1 MHQRFQPAFSFSPSH
16 CEMYDLPYS
25 NMTRAEVVTFMTDNH
40 SEPEV
45 HCRHG
50 WTYDTSQYKTSISMD
65 VRCYF
70 LIAYVKNCLEKKC
83 LFHNFSTLKCRR
95 FLLEE
100 NKTRLF
106 YIVIIMTTDDL
117 TTHQTRISGVMGLL
131 PDMWNCGLRMRRECR
146 ERFPRHR
153 LQRKPLFS
161 DPGMHHGTCVT
172 HVPWCMSGSLT
183 RGGGENDPGIPGA
196 CATRNFTYLAKGQRY

>member
-1 MHQRFQPAFSFSPSH
+1 MATVFKWIVDHLLGHRRSPTGFHPFDRYNNITEPVNMYQRFQPAFSFSPSH

-25 NMTRAEVVTFMTDNH
+25 NMTRAEVVTFTTDNH

-83 LFHNFSTLKCRR
+83 LFHNFSIHSH
-95 FLLEE
+95 
-100 NKTRLF
+100 
-106 YIVIIMTTDDL
+106 YYDYWW
-117 TTHQTRISGVMGLL
+117 
-131 PDMWNCGLRMRRECR
+131 PDNTSNQDIRS
-146 ERFPRHR
+146 H
-153 LQRKPLFS
+153 
-161 DPGMHHGTCVT
+161 
-172 HVPWCMSGSLT
+172 GSLT
-183 RGGGENDPGIPGA
+183 RYVKLWVAHAPGMSGTFSPPPTSKETAI
-196 CATRNFTYLAKGQRY
+196 